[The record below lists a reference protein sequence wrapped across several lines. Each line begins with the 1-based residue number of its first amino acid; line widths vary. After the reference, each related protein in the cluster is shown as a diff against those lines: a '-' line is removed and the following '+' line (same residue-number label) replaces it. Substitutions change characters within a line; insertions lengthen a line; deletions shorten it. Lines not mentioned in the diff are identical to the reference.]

1 MKEIQEIDEK
11 EQNKIIGEK
20 LDNVVISFNR
30 PFSFFLDDNMDFN
43 TDKKLNLAEIFK
55 RFEVN
60 NEIPFVKYKDID
72 RRVLYK
78 LDTKSLITR
87 DTNDTLDEFLD
98 ISDFKLEKLNLKE
111 VRELA
116 ELNGVEPSTV
126 SSLDKKTLID
136 QIRKQNPKIDEER
149 KEIIVKFY

>member
-1 MKEIQEIDEK
+1 MRVDLIQFRI
-11 EQNKIIGEK
+11 NS
-20 LDNVVISFNR
+20 IS
-30 PFSFFLDDNMDFN
+30 
-43 TDKKLNLAEIFK
+43 K

-116 ELNGVEPSTV
+116 ELNGFEPSTV

-136 QIRKQNPKIDEER
+136 KIRKKNPKSSVIKWDINNSFWR
-149 KEIIVKFY
+149 FNHLF